1 MGIEFIN
8 EPPKSAEDLKR
19 DERVER
25 LRASVGVDTG
35 VGKVDPI
42 FCGEGEKD
50 SAKVFASIID
60 HADPRDLIDLEATR
74 QMLYDISENLS
85 GTVKLSYRRGVDM
98 YFDRMVQ
105 IAKDHAEQQ

>member
-25 LRASVGVDTG
+25 LKASVGVDTG
-35 VGKVDPI
+35 VGRVDPI
-42 FCGEGEKD
+42 FCSEGEKD

-60 HADPRDLIDLEATR
+60 HANPKDLIDLEATR
-74 QMLYDISENLS
+74 QMLYEISENLS
-85 GTVKLSYRRGVDM
+85 DAIKVSYRRGVDM

-105 IAKDHAEQQ
+105 IAKKHAEEQ